1 MDRDTEKSMEEK
13 VRKNPPIY
21 KRKLFIAGSIVI
33 AVLIGAVISS
43 IIFGK
48 LDRVF
53 HLNFLNGNLKSLNR
67 LSSHPTNVRRK
78 AKITDFHI
86 SGGG

>member
-33 AVLIGAVISS
+33 AALIGAVISS

-53 HLNFLNGNLKSLNR
+53 HLNFLNGNLKSLKTYNEYSTISIEQ
-67 LSSHPTNVRRK
+67 LSFHHHQSHPL
-78 AKITDFHI
+78 
-86 SGGG
+86 